1 MFASL
6 SPHSARSQYISNF
19 QKYTVVQF
27 ICLPLSLPTPCQ
39 ITALGL
45 HKYVALCLSKFHC
58 YIHTN
63 TLCLAGH
70 TTTTDLCLNILENIL
85 FNRLERNW
93 VEVCLKSVDAVY
105 QPGLRQAL
113 VNLSSFTC
121 KEIPKY
127 CENKSELVSKLR
139 KLNSIFR
146 KSKHAVFQRPS
157 CDKRRILVELV
168 QSKAQALPIWE
179 NCSHMRSCQE
189 IQVSAGK
196 EIRSEWAKKSIFR
209 LWANP
214 WSGSKY
220 KGEGGRNWW
229 ECWRARPSLEIVLV
243 CSRSPVLQVSA
254 VPISA
259 AESIFVRAKIE
270 IVEFQIL
277 NGQKQSFCEL
287 GIVQLVPRWTKH
299 SKGIKIN
306 LENLK
311 EKTVLQ
317 KNIQEE
323 SLSEGRGWWSWS

>member
-1 MFASL
+1 MTGFSRKISNICLSL
-6 SPHSARSQYISNF
+6 SPH
-19 QKYTVVQF
+19 
-27 ICLPLSLPTPCQ
+27 CQ
-39 ITALGL
+39 IPMPLTN
-45 HKYVALCLSKFHC
+45 CLLFTQIAHSKFHC
-58 YIHTN
+58 YIQTN
-63 TLCLAGH
+63 TLWAGH
-70 TTTTDLCLNILENIL
+70 TTTTDLCLNILEKIL

-93 VEVCLKSVDAVY
+93 VEACLKSVDAVY
-105 QPGLRQAL
+105 QPGLREAL
-113 VNLSSFTC
+113 VSLSSFTC

-146 KSKHAVFQRPS
+146 KSKRAVFRRPS
-157 CDKRRILVELV
+157 CDKRQILVELV
-168 QSKAQALPIWE
+168 QSKAQALPISE

-317 KNIQEE
+317 KKIQEE